1 MKPETLMIAAVLTG
15 MFALGLALV
24 ALSRGE
30 YLIAGVNVAI
40 VVANVVIAAVNRNL
54 IGRGQ

>member
-15 MFALGLALV
+15 MVALGLCLV
-24 ALSRGE
+24 ALARGE
-30 YLIAGVNVAI
+30 YTIAAVNLAVVA
-40 VVANVVIAAVNRNL
+40 ANVVIAVINRNL